1 MTFFSQS
8 TSTEKEEEWRE
19 IGGLEELGAGDLSE
33 KKMSLH
39 GAEEMGV
46 SEPLLKESR

>member
-1 MTFFSQS
+1 MAFFSQS
-8 TSTEKEEEWRE
+8 ISTEQEEEWRE
-19 IGGLEELGAGDLSE
+19 MGGLEELGAGDLLQ